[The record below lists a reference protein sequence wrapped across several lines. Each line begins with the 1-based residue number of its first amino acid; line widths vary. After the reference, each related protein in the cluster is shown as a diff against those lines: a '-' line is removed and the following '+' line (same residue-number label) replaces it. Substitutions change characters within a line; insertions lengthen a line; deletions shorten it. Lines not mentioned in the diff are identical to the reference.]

1 MHEVPMEASSLSTM
15 LNSIGPVALVV
26 VLAVIGSS
34 WLLPRP
40 RGRFVSG
47 GVTAWVAAVGILAV
61 WLYERWGRPTSDAV
75 GSLLFVLFALA
86 ALLGG
91 ATLVVQRN
99 PARGAMAFAFSI
111 LGVCGL
117 FLLLAAPF
125 LMAVTIIVYAGAIIV
140 TFLFVLML
148 SRTAGPSDENDRSRE
163 PLLGSLAGFA
173 FAGLVLWLLHLST
186 PGDESASAFA
196 TAAPEWKTERKG
208 GMAKIDEGQTGN
220 WKESRSEGTAPEATT
235 ARAHKDLL
243 TVLTNAER
251 QKLQEALRRLD
262 QAGEVLAGDLRH
274 DREKRIEYFEAV
286 KDLVVQVVGAAR
298 EDEMGAA
305 IEGTLSER
313 LLLPVHATGV
323 SMPLYRSDPQVRGII
338 AQARRVRATNWEV
351 FKQIEGQL
359 LSERPERVTLERE
372 IQALRRELVL
382 LLGYGE
388 MPARTVSNL
397 AYVMYSEYLLAV
409 EAIGVLLLI
418 ATVGAVA
425 VAQRYKGEG
434 G

>member
-1 MHEVPMEASSLSTM
+1 M
-15 LNSIGPVALVV
+15 LNSMGPVALAVL
-26 VLAVIGSS
+26 LAVIGSS

-40 RGRFVSG
+40 RGRFISG
-47 GVTAWVAAVGILAV
+47 GVTAWIAAGVILAV
-61 WLYERWGRPTSDAV
+61 WLYERWGYPTSEAV

-99 PARGAMAFAFSI
+99 PARGAIAFAFSI

-148 SRTAGPSDENDRSRE
+148 SRTAGPSDENDRSRD

-173 FAGLVLWLLHLST
+173 FAGLVLWLLHLSA
-186 PGDESASAFA
+186 PRDGSIVA
-196 TAAPEWKTERKG
+196 TASPQEGKAEHERGISKSG
-208 GMAKIDEGQTGN
+208 EREREG
-220 WKESRSEGTAPEATT
+220 WKEGRSGGPASGTTT
-235 ARAHKDLL
+235 VKVQKDLL

-251 QKLQEALRRLD
+251 QRLREAVRRLD
-262 QAGEVLAGDLRH
+262 CAEEVLAGDLRQN
-274 DREKRIEYFEAV
+274 REKRIEYFEAV

-305 IEGTLSER
+305 LEGTLSER
-313 LLLPVHATGV
+313 LIFPVHPSGERT
-323 SMPLYRSDPQVRGII
+323 PLYRSDSQMRGVM
-338 AQARRVRATNWEV
+338 AQAQRIRVVNWRV

-359 LSERPERVTLERE
+359 LSERPDRDTLVRE
-372 IQALRRELVL
+372 VHSLRRELVL

-409 EAIGVLLLI
+409 EIVGVLLLL
-418 ATVGAVA
+418 ATVGAVS
-425 VAQRYKGEG
+425 VAQRYKGESG
-434 G
+434 

>member
-1 MHEVPMEASSLSTM
+1 MHEVLMEASSLSAM
-15 LNSIGPVALVV
+15 LNSIGPVALAV
-26 VLAVIGSS
+26 VLAVVGSS

-40 RGRFVSG
+40 RGRFVAG
-47 GVTAWVAAVGILAV
+47 GVTAWIAAGVILAV
-61 WLYERWGRPTSDAV
+61 WLYERWGRPASDAV
-75 GSLLFVLFALA
+75 GSLLFALFALS

-99 PARGAMAFAFSI
+99 PARGAIAFAFSI

-125 LMAVTIIVYAGAIIV
+125 LMAVTLIVYAGAIIV

-186 PGDESASAFA
+186 PADGSAVAM
-196 TAAPEWKTERKG
+196 AAQEWKTEG
-208 GMAKIDEGQTGN
+208 GGRMTQGDEGRLGN
-220 WKESRSEGTAPEATT
+220 GKESRSEGTAPGLT
-235 ARAHKDLL
+235 ALRAHKELL

-251 QKLQEALRRLD
+251 QKLREALRRLD
-262 QAGEVLAGDLRH
+262 QAGDVLAGDLRQN
-274 DREKRIEYFEAV
+274 REKRIEYFEAV

-305 IEGTLSER
+305 REGSLSER
-313 LLLPVHATGV
+313 LVLPVHATGV
-323 SMPLYRSDPQVRGII
+323 SMPLYRSDPQVRGVI
-338 AQARRVRATNWEV
+338 AQARRVRAANWEA

-359 LSERPERVTLERE
+359 LSERPERMILERE
-372 IQALRRELVL
+372 IQALRQELVL
-382 LLGYGE
+382 LLGSGE

-425 VAQRYKGEG
+425 VAQRYKGAG

>member
-1 MHEVPMEASSLSTM
+1 M
-15 LNSIGPVALVV
+15 
-26 VLAVIGSS
+26 
-34 WLLPRP
+34 
-40 RGRFVSG
+40 
-47 GVTAWVAAVGILAV
+47 
-61 WLYERWGRPTSDAV
+61 
-75 GSLLFVLFALA
+75 
-86 ALLGG
+86 
-91 ATLVVQRN
+91 
-99 PARGAMAFAFSI
+99 
-111 LGVCGL
+111 
-117 FLLLAAPF
+117 
-125 LMAVTIIVYAGAIIV
+125 
-140 TFLFVLML
+140 
-148 SRTAGPSDENDRSRE
+148 
-163 PLLGSLAGFA
+163 
-173 FAGLVLWLLHLST
+173 
-186 PGDESASAFA
+186 
-196 TAAPEWKTERKG
+196 
-208 GMAKIDEGQTGN
+208 
-220 WKESRSEGTAPEATT
+220 
-235 ARAHKDLL
+235 

-274 DREKRIEYFEAV
+274 DREKRIEHFEAV

>member
-1 MHEVPMEASSLSTM
+1 MHEVLMEATSLSMM
-15 LNSIGPVALVV
+15 LNSIGPVALAVV
-26 VLAVIGSS
+26 VAVVGSS

-40 RGRFVSG
+40 RGRFVAG
-47 GVTAWVAAVGILAV
+47 GVTAWIAAGVILAV
-61 WLYERWGRPTSDAV
+61 WLYERWGFPTSEAV
-75 GSLLFVLFALA
+75 GTLLFVLFALA

-99 PARGAMAFAFSI
+99 PARGAIAFAFSI

-186 PGDESASAFA
+186 PGDDSVLA
-196 TAAPEWKTERKG
+196 TAAPEWKTEG
-208 GMAKIDEGQTGN
+208 GGRMTQGDEGRLGN
-220 WKESRSEGTAPEATT
+220 GKESRSEGTAPVLT
-235 ARAHKDLL
+235 AFRAHKELL

-251 QKLQEALRRLD
+251 QKLREALRRLD
-262 QAGEVLAGDLRH
+262 QAGDVLAGDLRQ

-305 IEGTLSER
+305 RDGSLSER
-313 LLLPVHATGV
+313 LVLPVHAPGV
-323 SMPLYRSDPQVRGII
+323 SMPLYRSDPQVRGVI
-338 AQARRVRATNWEV
+338 AQARRVRAANWEA

-359 LSERPERVTLERE
+359 LSERPERMILERE
-372 IQALRRELVL
+372 IQALRQELVL

-388 MPARTVSNL
+388 MPVRTVSNL